1 MLQSANCKKQME
13 RRTRVRRK
21 SVTQSFTR
29 CGAEFLRYCFG
40 LAINYTRAIPI
51 FQFTNSLTALLKVTQ
66 KVSAIVIKSKGNAK
80 RALPISRSSMSG
92 SSVRPGGSVG
102 GACIC
107 REAASSSCAENCVRK
122 GRRYC
127 LSAASCRS
135 PFLLLAISCTL
146 RTSCLPKPHVS
157 PTEPPGRTLL
167 PSAHHKILDIPPE
180 IPYTKQCA
188 AGEIAVPCTRNP
200 LQRG

>member
-80 RALPISRSSMSG
+80 RALPTSHSSMSG
-92 SSVRPGGSVG
+92 SSVRPHRPAGPH
-102 GACIC
+102 
-107 REAASSSCAENCVRK
+107 AASVRLPHK
-122 GRRYC
+122 NS
-127 LSAASCRS
+127 LTS
-135 PFLLLAISCTL
+135 PVKSRILNNAQ
-146 RTSCLPKPHVS
+146 
-157 PTEPPGRTLL
+157 PGR
-167 PSAHHKILDIPPE
+167 
-180 IPYTKQCA
+180 
-188 AGEIAVPCTRNP
+188 
-200 LQRG
+200 